1 MSCETPNGRVHH
13 VNSDCHML
21 PSFGW
26 KYMMCVAQS
35 ERADVDARDVLDVA
49 SSILGAPIVL

>member
-1 MSCETPNGRVHH
+1 MPNGRIHH

-21 PSFGW
+21 PIFGW